1 MQPRRP
7 RAEHAK
13 QVAVPDL
20 GQMPCHEV
28 HAGLGDMLL
37 WPPCDRPGLQRVPL
51 LTLRQL
57 AAWQWLAC
65 PAPAATWRCCLLARS
80 PGALNLPAE
89 KVPCLPLPDGA
100 TCNPDTAAA
109 VAQACSRSRPLP
121 DPSLEQAI
129 TCTLGTPC
137 ACEQTTACTTHK
149 VAHQSCNPL
158 QGNTLLPVLQNGT
171 SIVSGWS
178 DGRIRAFGPQSGK
191 LLYTIH
197 DAHHGAVTAIAGT
210 ADSARILSGGEEGA
224 VRVWRVSKESRQME
238 ASMKVGL
245 PGLSAKEWWW

>member
-7 RAEHAK
+7 CAEHAK

-20 GQMPCHEV
+20 GQMPCREV
-28 HAGLGDMLL
+28 HAGLGDTVL
-37 WPPCDRPGLQRVPL
+37 WPPCKRPGLQRMPL
-51 LTLRQL
+51 LSLRHL
-57 AAWQWLAC
+57 AAWQWPVC
-65 PAPAATWRCCLLARS
+65 PAP
-80 PGALNLPAE
+80 
-89 KVPCLPLPDGA
+89 
-100 TCNPDTAAA
+100 
-109 VAQACSRSRPLP
+109 ACSRSRPLP

-137 ACEQTTACTTHK
+137 ACEQTTACTPHR

-158 QGNTLLPVLQNGT
+158 QGNTLLPVLQNGA

-224 VRVWRVSKESRQME
+224 VRVWRISKESRQME

-245 PGLSAKEWWW
+245 PCLGCKGVVVAALVSPAEA